1 MKEKL
6 PKPHI
11 HHFEP
16 TFFAQVLS
24 APPPSAARHP
34 LEDDSGFLGEKVV
47 FDAFLGIPSCPTHPT
62 NMNIEQKDPK
72 KDSKQSCQGPP
83 CCNVFGVA
91 QTVVVE
97 FLRIAHSRDVRV
109 SRANQRTGVSFG

>member
-62 NMNIEQKDPK
+62 NMNIEQKTQKKIQNNRVKAHLVAMCLGLPK
-72 KDSKQSCQGPP
+72 Q
-83 CCNVFGVA
+83 
-91 QTVVVE
+91 
-97 FLRIAHSRDVRV
+97 
-109 SRANQRTGVSFG
+109 